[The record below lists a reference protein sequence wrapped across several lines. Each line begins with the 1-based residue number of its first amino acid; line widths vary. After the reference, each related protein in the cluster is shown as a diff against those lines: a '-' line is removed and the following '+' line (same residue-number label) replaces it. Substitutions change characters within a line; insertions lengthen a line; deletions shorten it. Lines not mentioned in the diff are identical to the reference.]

1 MTKNQHAMAQ
11 ISATA
16 VSTDRLPGLKDQINR
31 RIARREGY
39 LGHLKALNERR
50 IRAKLKRRYDRAQAL
65 ATAEA
70 QKKGQRRVV
79 EG

>member
-1 MTKNQHAMAQ
+1 MTKNQHAMAK

-16 VSTDRLPGLKDQINR
+16 VSTDRFPMLAFKIQM
-31 RIARREGY
+31 RIKNREGY

-50 IRAKLKRRYDRAQAL
+50 IRAKFKRRYDRAQAL
-65 ATAEA
+65 AAAEA
-70 QKKGQRRVV
+70 QKKGQRKV